1 MHDPTDLLR
10 RAAATPA
17 FTDRLKR
24 LGTGKSVPIF
34 DHVASPAQS
43 FIAALILAHLSD
55 KTRIWVLCDDLRV
68 QERVHAE
75 LAMWWQPH
83 PLRFFPQLEFASFG
97 EVLPDPDLLA
107 ERLTILH
114 ELNEDQKS
122 SPQLA
127 TIVLRKSLDEDV
139 PSSKY
144 LREREFTFAVK
155 DRIDPQEF
163 GQKLDDAGYERAI
176 QVTEHGQYALRG
188 GIIDIFS
195 LQSPV
200 PVRIEL
206 FDDEIE
212 SIREFEIDTQA
223 SFQRIDSCRI
233 MLGAPKE
240 RLCKLADYIKKTDFV
255 LSIEGEETELTP
267 RADARILENT
277 AFADAPEDHSAACYE
292 SPLGSFEAGDFILQQ
307 ARRET
312 FIKQLHSW
320 NDDDWPVTMFF
331 NNEGEIERFKELI
344 NIAAPGRKNPEVKSL
359 LGTLSRGFLIPG
371 AGIVV
376 LSDAELFG
384 RYQQTKARRLFNRE
398 KRNQARRAQHDFRE
412 LNEDDLVVHLDYG
425 VARYQGLIE
434 MDDDGKKEEVLV
446 LEYADQAKLY
456 VPLEQAHLVSRYVG
470 AGKKAPPLNKLGGG
484 RWTKT
489 KAAAE
494 KAIMDYAAQLL
505 RVHAER
511 ETFAAYQHP
520 PDNKWQQEFE
530 ASFIYKET
538 PDQLIAIHDT
548 KVDMESAQP
557 MDRLICGDVGF
568 GKTEVAIRAA
578 FKAVMGGKQVAFLA
592 PTTVLAHQ
600 HFKTLR
606 ERMSDYPITIEGL
619 SRFRTTKEQKDVV
632 KRLAKGE
639 VDIVIGTHRLISK
652 DIKFKNVGLVII
664 DEEQR
669 FGVIHKERFKDM
681 FRLVDV
687 LTLSATPIPRTLYL
701 SLMGVKDM
709 STIETAPV
717 NRHPVNTTIA
727 PYDERLIRSA
737 IQRELDR
744 KGQVYFLHNR
754 VQSIENIK
762 EKIEHM
768 CPGARVSVGHGQME
782 EGVLEVVM
790 DNFIRGNIDVL
801 VCTTIIESGI
811 DIPNANTIVIDRA
824 DRFGLADLYQL
835 RGRVGRAEHRA
846 YALLMLPREM
856 MTTGDA
862 RKRINAIKQYSALGA
877 GFKIA
882 MRDLEIRGA
891 GNLLGTQQ
899 SGHIL
904 AIGFDLY
911 CKLLKQSVER
921 LQGSS
926 SGDRL
931 DVSLDIDFLC
941 TNEAKYM
948 KQGGDDLLPAYI
960 PARYMHEARL
970 RIAAYRDVAEISTK
984 KELNA
989 LIKNWRDRFGKFP
1002 PPVNHLLRCADL
1014 KIAASIAG
1022 LSVVEIQKE
1031 KLMLIRNGDYIL
1043 INGKFPRISGRNPD
1057 TRFQN
1062 ALDMVKRF

>member
-1 MHDPTDLLR
+1 MQDPTDLLQK
-10 RAAATPA
+10 AAASSVFA
-17 FTDRLKR
+17 KRLKS
-24 LGTGKSVPIF
+24 LGSRKSVPVF
-34 DHVASPAQS
+34 DHVAQPAQS
-43 FIAALILAHLSD
+43 FIAALTLSHVPT
-55 KTRIWVLCDDLRV
+55 KKRIWVLCDDLRI
-68 QERVHAE
+68 QERIHAE
-75 LAMWWQPH
+75 LAIWWQDK
-83 PLRFFPQLEFASFG
+83 PLRFFPQLELPTFG

-107 ERLTILH
+107 ERLTVLH
-114 ELNEDQKS
+114 ELNEAT

-127 TIVLRKSLDEDV
+127 TVILRKSLDEDV
-139 PSSKY
+139 PSPEY
-144 LREREFTFAVK
+144 LREREFKFAVK
-155 DRIDPQEF
+155 DRIDPLDF
-163 GQKLDDAGYERAI
+163 GEKLEEAGYERAI

-195 LQSPV
+195 IQSPV

-223 SFQRIDSCRI
+223 SFQRVDSCRI
-233 MLGAPKE
+233 MLGSPKE
-240 RLCKLADYIKKTDFV
+240 RLCKLAKYIAKGDFV
-255 LSIEGEETELTP
+255 LSIEGPETAPEP
-267 RADARILENT
+267 RANARILEN
-277 AFADAPEDHSAACYE
+277 AADLESPEDHSTACYE
-292 SPLGSFEAGDFILQQ
+292 SPLGSFDAGDFILQQ

-312 FIKQLHSW
+312 FIKQLHAW
-320 NDDDWPVTMFF
+320 NDDGWPVTMFF
-331 NNEGEIERFKELI
+331 NNEGEIERFTELI
-344 NIAAPGRKNPEVKSL
+344 DVAAPGRKRPKVRSL
-359 LGTLSRGFLIPG
+359 LGTLSRGFLIPS

-384 RYQQTKARRLFNRE
+384 RYQQAKARRLFNRE
-398 KRNQARRAQHDFRE
+398 KRNQTRRAQHDFRE

-434 MDDDGKKEEVLV
+434 MEDDGKKEEVLI
-446 LEYADQAKLY
+446 LEFADEAKLY

-484 RWTKT
+484 RWSKT
-489 KAAAE
+489 KASVE

-511 ETFAAYQHP
+511 ETFQAYAHP

-530 ASFIYKET
+530 ASFIYDPT

-548 KVDMESAQP
+548 KVDMESEQP

-600 HFKTLR
+600 HFKNLR

-619 SRFRTTKEQKDVV
+619 SRFRTVKEQKDVV
-632 KRLAKGE
+632 QRLKRGE

-652 DIKFKNVGLVII
+652 DIKFKDVGLVII

-669 FGVIHKERFKDM
+669 FGVKHKERFKEM
-681 FRLVDV
+681 FRMVDV

-709 STIETAPV
+709 STIETAPA
-717 NRHPVNTTIA
+717 NRYPVDTTIA

-754 VQSIENIK
+754 VQSIEYMK

-768 CPGARVSVGHGQME
+768 CPGARVGIGHGQME

-790 DNFIRGNIDVL
+790 DNFIRGRIDVL

-835 RGRVGRAEHRA
+835 RGRVGRAQHRA

-926 SGDRL
+926 SADRI
-931 DVSLDIDFLC
+931 DVSLEIDFLC
-941 TNEAKYM
+941 NNEAKYM
-948 KQGGDDLLPAYI
+948 KEGGENFLPAYI
-960 PARYMHEARL
+960 PARYMPEARL
-970 RIAAYRDVAEISTK
+970 RIAAYRDVAELSSK

-1002 PPVNHLLRCADL
+1002 PPIDHLLRCADM
-1014 KIAASIAG
+1014 KIAASMSAI
-1022 LSVVEIQKE
+1022 SVIEIKDD
-1031 KLMLIRNGDYIL
+1031 KLMLIRNGDYII
-1043 INGKFPRISGRNPD
+1043 INGKFPRISGQNPVD
-1057 TRFQN
+1057 RLQN
-1062 ALDMVKRF
+1062 ALDMIKRF